1 MRFSSMGTR
10 ARLTVMAPQA
20 IVAETRTLLAQA
32 RPEGVPL
39 VSLLGPTAARR
50 RSIVRRSLGQCWTRC
65 SLLDPEL
72 MIGPPFSTGWGG
84 IGRTQ
89 TPSASVA
96 ASDRAALIYAGRA
109 GVVVRSRKTGP
120 AKPPPPS
127 RSGNAHATG
136 DLAVAFPVRLLVG

>member
-20 IVAETRTLLAQA
+20 IVAETRTLLSQA

-72 MIGPPFSTGWGG
+72 MIGPAFFNRLPDFATG
-84 IGRTQ
+84 Q
-89 TPSASVA
+89 SSPASAS
-96 ASDRAALIYAGRA
+96 
-109 GVVVRSRKTGP
+109 
-120 AKPPPPS
+120 
-127 RSGNAHATG
+127 
-136 DLAVAFPVRLLVG
+136 